1 MSTIDVRGACPHDC
15 PDTCAW
21 IATVT
26 DGVVTK
32 VRGDR
37 DHPVTAGHL
46 CIKTQK
52 YEERVYHPDRI
63 VTPLL
68 RTGPIGTLAFREA
81 TWPEALSA
89 VRAGLERVIDRRGPG
104 AILPFSYMGTQG
116 VLQGSSMDR
125 RFAHALGTA
134 DLGRTICLAAGAWA
148 WSMTYPSSWPATDIE
163 DVPGAEL
170 VVAWGANMV
179 STHLHLWPF
188 FLEARK
194 RGATIVCVD
203 PVRTKTARAS
213 DVHLQLRPGTDGA
226 LALGMLHVIF
236 AEGLEDGEFLESRT
250 VGADDLHARAAE
262 WPLERAAAAT
272 GLAPDVI
279 AGFARDFATAQ
290 PAFIKLGPGAQRHAA
305 SGQAFR
311 AVLALPAVTGAWRY
325 LGGGA
330 HVHSAGTFAD
340 AGAAMERPELRTG
353 PARPVNMVQ
362 LGRALAGTVDDDGPI
377 DALVVYNSNPA
388 VVCPDSAAVRA
399 GLARDDLFTVVAD
412 HVATETVAYA
422 DVVLPATTQLEHLD
436 VLWSWGHRY
445 LTMNWP
451 AIAPVGQARPNTEI
465 FRLLAA
471 ELGLDH
477 PALQEDDETLLATYL
492 AAFDHQTRAT
502 LAAQGWAKVTPR
514 VDPDSKVRLR
524 NDAMAQFGLD
534 PVPDAAD
541 ADPGDD
547 RFLVV
552 TPKTHHFLN
561 SSFVDHD
568 RLRRMAGAPSALL
581 APVDAARLAVAD
593 GDMVRV
599 ESDHGALAVTAAVS
613 DDVLPGTV
621 VIPSNWWHRD
631 FAGGLGANAL
641 TGQDLTDLGTGP
653 QFAVRAGVRPAHASD
668 PPMGGYPRIE
678 PSERT

>member
-1 MSTIDVRGACPHDC
+1 MTTIEVRGACPHDC

-52 YEERVYHPDRI
+52 YEERVYHPERI
-63 VTPLL
+63 LTPLV
-68 RTGPIGTLAFREA
+68 RTGPKGTYAFREA
-81 TWPEALSA
+81 TWPEALA
-89 VRAGLERVIDRRGPG
+89 AARAGLERVIETRGPS
-104 AILPFSYMGTQG
+104 AILPFSYLGTQG
-116 VLQGSSMDR
+116 VLQGASMDR

-148 WSMTYPSSWPATDIE
+148 WSMTYPAAWPATDIE
-163 DVPGAEL
+163 DVPHAEL

-188 FLEARK
+188 LLEARK

-203 PVRTKTARAS
+203 PVRTKTARAA
-213 DVHLQLRPGTDGA
+213 DIHLQLRPGTDGA

-236 AEGLEDGEFLESRT
+236 AEALEDAEFLELRT
-250 VGADDLHARAAE
+250 VGADDLRARAAE
-262 WPLERAAAAT
+262 WPVERAAAAT
-272 GLAPDVI
+272 GLSPDAI
-279 AGFARDFATAQ
+279 ADVARRFAAAQ
-290 PAFIKLGPGAQRHAA
+290 PAFIKLGPGAQRHAR

-311 AVLALPAVTGAWRY
+311 AVLALPAVTGAWRH

-330 HVHSAGTFAD
+330 HVHSATTFPD
-340 AGAAMERPELRTG
+340 ASAAMERPELRAER
-353 PARPVNMVQ
+353 ARAVNMVQ
-362 LGRALAGTVDDDGPI
+362 LGRALTGTVDEQGPI
-377 DALVVYNSNPA
+377 DALIVYNSNPA
-388 VVCPDSAAVRA
+388 VICPDSTAVRA

-412 HVATETVAYA
+412 HMPTETVAFA

-477 PALQEDDETLLATYL
+477 PALRDDDETLLATYL
-492 AAFDHQTRAT
+492 AAFDDATRAS
-502 LAAQGWAKVTPR
+502 LVAQGWAKVAPR

-524 NDAMAQFGLD
+524 NDVMAQFGLD
-534 PVPDAAD
+534 PLPDADD

-552 TPKTHHFLN
+552 TPKSHHFLN

-568 RLRRMAGAPSALL
+568 RLRHMAGAPSAQL
-581 APVDAARLAVAD
+581 APVDAARLAVCD
-593 GDMVRV
+593 GSLALV
-599 ESDHGALAVTAAVS
+599 ESDYGTVTATIAVS

-621 VIPSNWWHRD
+621 VVPSNWWHRD
-631 FAGGLGANAL
+631 FPGGLGANAL
-641 TGQDLTDLGTGP
+641 TGQDLTDLGAAP
-653 QFAVRAGVRPAHASD
+653 QFTVRASIRP
-668 PPMGGYPRIE
+668 
-678 PSERT
+678 T

>member
-1 MSTIDVRGACPHDC
+1 MSSIDVRGACPHDC

-63 VTPLL
+63 LTPLI
-68 RTGPIGTLAFREA
+68 RTGPKGTRSFREA
-81 TWPEALSA
+81 TWPEALAA
-89 VRAGLERVIDRRGPG
+89 VRAGLERVIERRGPS

-148 WSMTYPSSWPATDIE
+148 WSMTYPRAWPATDIE
-163 DVPGAEL
+163 DVPHAEL

-213 DVHLQLRPGTDGA
+213 DLHLQLRPGSDGA
-226 LALGMLHVIF
+226 LAFGMLHVIF
-236 AEGLEDGEFLESRT
+236 AEGIEDAEFLEART
-250 VGADDLHARAAE
+250 VGADDLRARAAE
-262 WPLERAAAAT
+262 WPPERAAAAT
-272 GLAPDVI
+272 GLAPGAI
-279 AGFARDFATAQ
+279 ADFARRFATAQ
-290 PAFIKLGPGAQRHAA
+290 PAFIKLGPGAQRHAR

-311 AVLALPAVTGAWRY
+311 AVLALPAVTGAWRH

-330 HVHSAGTFAD
+330 HVHSASTFPDAD
-340 AGAAMERPELRTG
+340 AAMERPDLRAG
-353 PARPVNMVQ
+353 PARSVNMVQ
-362 LGRALAGTVDDDGPI
+362 LGRALAGTVDEHGPV
-377 DALVVYNSNPA
+377 DALIVYNSNPA
-388 VVCPDSAAVRA
+388 VICPDSAAVRA
-399 GLARDDLFTVVAD
+399 GLARDDLFTVVAEQLP
-412 HVATETVAYA
+412 TETVTYA

-451 AIAPVGQARPNTEI
+451 AIAPIGQARPNTEI

-477 PALQEDDETLLATYL
+477 PALGDDDETLLATYL
-492 AAFDHQTRAT
+492 AAFDDATRAV
-502 LAAQGWAKVTPR
+502 LAGQGWAKVMPK
-514 VDPDSKVRLR
+514 VDPDSKVSLR
-524 NDAMAQFGLD
+524 NDAMANFGLD

-541 ADPGDD
+541 PDDDD
-547 RFLVV
+547 RFIVV
-552 TPKTHHFLN
+552 TPKSHHFLN

-568 RLRRMAGAPSALL
+568 RLRRMAGAPTAQL
-581 APVDAARLAVAD
+581 APADAARLAVTD
-593 GDMVRV
+593 GDLLEI
-599 ESDHGALAVTAAVS
+599 ESEHGAIAAAVAVS

-621 VIPSNWWHRD
+621 VVPSNWWHQD
-631 FAGGLGANAL
+631 FPGGLGANAL
-641 TGQDLTDLGTGP
+641 MGQDVTDLGTAP
-653 QFAVRAGVRPAHASD
+653 RFTVRATVRPAH
-668 PPMGGYPRIE
+668 
-678 PSERT
+678 

>member
-1 MSTIDVRGACPHDC
+1 VNTIDVRGACPHDC

-21 IATVT
+21 IASVT

-68 RTGPIGTLAFREA
+68 RTGPKGTYAFREA
-81 TWPEALSA
+81 TWPEALA
-89 VRAGLERVIDRRGPG
+89 AARAGLERVIETRGPS

-116 VLQGSSMDR
+116 VLQGASMDR

-148 WSMTYPSSWPATDIE
+148 WSMTYPAAWPATDIE
-163 DVPGAEL
+163 DVPHAEL

-188 FLEARK
+188 LLEARK

-203 PVRTKTARAS
+203 PVRTKTARAA
-213 DVHLQLRPGTDGA
+213 DIHLQLRPGTDGA

-236 AEGLEDGEFLESRT
+236 AEGLEDAEFLELRT
-250 VGADDLHARAAE
+250 VGADDLRARAAE
-262 WPLERAAAAT
+262 WPVERAAAAT
-272 GLAPDVI
+272 GLAPEEIADV
-279 AGFARDFATAQ
+279 ARRFAAAQ
-290 PAFIKLGPGAQRHAA
+290 PAFIKLGPGAQRHAR

-311 AVLALPAVTGAWRY
+311 AVLALPAVTGAWRH

-330 HVHSAGTFAD
+330 HVHSATTFPD
-340 AGAAMERPELRTG
+340 AGAAMERPELRAER
-353 PARPVNMVQ
+353 ARAVNMVQ
-362 LGRALAGTVDDDGPI
+362 LGRALAGTVDEDGPI
-377 DALVVYNSNPA
+377 DALIVYNSNPA
-388 VVCPDSAAVRA
+388 VICPDSAAVRT

-412 HVATETVAYA
+412 HVPTETVAFA

-477 PALQEDDETLLATYL
+477 PALRDDDETLLATYL
-492 AAFDHQTRAT
+492 AAFDDTTRAS
-502 LAAQGWAKVTPR
+502 LAEQGWAKVAPR

-524 NDAMAQFGLD
+524 NDVMAQFGLD
-534 PVPDAAD
+534 PLPDADD
-541 ADPGDD
+541 ADPDDD

-552 TPKTHHFLN
+552 TPKSHHFLN

-568 RLRRMAGAPSALL
+568 RLRHMAGAPSAQL
-581 APVDAARLAVAD
+581 AAVDAVRLAVSD
-593 GDMVRV
+593 GSLVQV
-599 ESDHGALAVTAAVS
+599 ESDYGAVTARVAVS
-613 DDVLPGTV
+613 DDVLAGTV
-621 VIPSNWWHRD
+621 VIASNWWHRD
-631 FAGGLGANAL
+631 FPGGVGANAL
-641 TGQDLTDLGTGP
+641 TGQDLTDLGSAP
-653 QFAVRAGVRPAHASD
+653 QFTVRASIRPA
-668 PPMGGYPRIE
+668 
-678 PSERT
+678 